1 MPRFVHLRKPEIS
14 GYVNEVKKIK
24 ITRNLWLFLKNNYS
38 LQIPSLTQA
47 RKEKNYRGEPIFSS
61 TILSFEANTTRL
73 ALLPSYAQSEKIKK
87 NKNKPT

>member
-1 MPRFVHLRKPEIS
+1 MPKGSE
-14 GYVNEVKKIK
+14 E
-24 ITRNLWLFLKNNYS
+24 
-38 LQIPSLTQA
+38 LTQA

-73 ALLPSYAQSEKIKK
+73 ALLPSYAQSEKIK